1 MSDTALAVVA
11 VAALVLAC
19 TATIV
24 AAVAASRTA
33 ALRASYRSFAPD
45 GGDVFDVLERQ
56 RDELDAM
63 RDELR
68 TQAEANARSLAIV
81 GRTVSRVATV
91 RYDAFEDMGGQLS
104 FSSAL
109 LDEDGNGVV
118 LSCINGRDQ
127 ARTYAKQVLGG
138 VGQQNLSAEED
149 QAVRRALEGE
159 GAVSGMAD
167 YTAPGPVMAASSARR
182 ARRSYA
188 RRSRD
193 GRGQD
198 PRP

>member
-1 MSDTALAVVA
+1 MSDTTLMIVA
-11 VAALVLAC
+11 VAALVIAC
-19 TATIV
+19 AAAVV
-24 AAVAASRTA
+24 AALAASRTA
-33 ALRASYRSFAPD
+33 KLRKSYRSFAH

-56 RDELDAM
+56 RDELEAM
-63 RDELR
+63 RAELQA
-68 TQAEANARSLAIV
+68 QAEDNARSLAIV

-109 LDEDGNGVV
+109 LDEEGNGVV

-138 VGQQNLSAEED
+138 EGQQNLSAEED

-167 YTAPGPVMAASSARR
+167 YTAPGSIMAASSARR

-188 RRSRD
+188 GRRR
-193 GRGQD
+193 QE
-198 PRP
+198 PRR